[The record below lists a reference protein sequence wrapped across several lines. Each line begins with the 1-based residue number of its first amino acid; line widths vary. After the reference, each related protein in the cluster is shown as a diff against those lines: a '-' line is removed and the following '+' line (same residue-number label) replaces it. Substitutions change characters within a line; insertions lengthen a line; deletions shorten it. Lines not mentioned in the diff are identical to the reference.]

1 MWIARMTCSDP
12 DCPDELEAVV
22 DDVRELEALACAC
35 GCTMAVVAWPDRT
48 D

>member
-1 MWIARMTCSDP
+1 MTCSDP
-12 DCPDELEAVV
+12 DCPDELEAIVE
-22 DDVRELEALACAC
+22 DARELEALACVC

>member
-12 DCPDELEAVV
+12 DCPDELEAQAG
-22 DDVRELEALACAC
+22 DLRELEALACAC
-35 GCTMAVVAWPDRT
+35 GCAMAVIAWPDRA